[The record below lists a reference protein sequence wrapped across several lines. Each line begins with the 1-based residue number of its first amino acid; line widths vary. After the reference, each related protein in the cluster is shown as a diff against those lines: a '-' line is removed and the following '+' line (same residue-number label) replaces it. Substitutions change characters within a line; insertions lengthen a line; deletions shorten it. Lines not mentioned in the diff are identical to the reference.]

1 MHLIY
6 IECLT
11 NTYGLSLRWYILQG
25 ERIIIPVSVFKII
38 SKRKEGR
45 EEGREEGS
53 SR

>member
-6 IECLT
+6 IECPT
-11 NTYGLSLRWYILQG
+11 NTRGLPLYWYILQG
-25 ERIIIPVSVFKII
+25 ERIVIAISIFKIT
-38 SKRKEGR
+38 SKRGEGR

>member
-1 MHLIY
+1 MYLIY

-11 NTYGLSLRWYILQG
+11 NIRGLPLRWYILQG
-25 ERIIIPVSVFKII
+25 ERIVITVSIFKIT
-38 SKRKEGR
+38 SEKEEGR

>member
-11 NTYGLSLRWYILQG
+11 NIRGLPLRWYILQG
-25 ERIIIPVSVFKII
+25 EYIIIAVSIFKII
-38 SKRKEGR
+38 SKREEGI